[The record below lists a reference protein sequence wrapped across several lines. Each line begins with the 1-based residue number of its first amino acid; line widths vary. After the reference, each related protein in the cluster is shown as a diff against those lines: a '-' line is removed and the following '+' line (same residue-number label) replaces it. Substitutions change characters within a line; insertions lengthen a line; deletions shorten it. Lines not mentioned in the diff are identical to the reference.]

1 MSKKAIGDGPEV
13 MKRDVGSVHVSSAW
27 IGTRMP
33 KRDGTCSLLGQQAMQ
48 SEKEMRAA

>member
-1 MSKKAIGDGPEV
+1 MSKKAIGDDPEV
-13 MKRDVGSVHVSSAW
+13 MKRDVGPVSSAW

-48 SEKEMRAA
+48 SEKEKRAA